1 MASLAHLA
9 IGDDIK
15 WNSILPQCYY
25 AEFLGGCNRLRSHN
39 RVASFLVLFHATPQ
53 TSSAISIGASRGKS
67 RRILPKNKNT
77 KTNTRR
83 LSQNGRKK
91 TKTQE
96 IEKDDTQ
103 EELMQALIPLFAKAP
118 SIPSAAARCP
128 SAIEALSI
136 HLCGELPPRTHG
148 LGRLPP

>member
-1 MASLAHLA
+1 LARLA
-9 IGDDIK
+9 VGDDVK
-15 WNSILPQCYY
+15 WNSILRQHRY
-25 AEFLGGCNRLRSHN
+25 AVFLGGYNRLRSHK
-39 RVASFLVLFHATPQ
+39 RVPSFLVLFQATPQ
-53 TSSAISIGASRGKS
+53 TSSAISIGGSRWKS
-67 RRILPKNKNT
+67 RHILPKNKNT

-103 EELMQALIPLFAKAP
+103 EKLMQALIPLFAKAP

-148 LGRLPP
+148 LGRLPL